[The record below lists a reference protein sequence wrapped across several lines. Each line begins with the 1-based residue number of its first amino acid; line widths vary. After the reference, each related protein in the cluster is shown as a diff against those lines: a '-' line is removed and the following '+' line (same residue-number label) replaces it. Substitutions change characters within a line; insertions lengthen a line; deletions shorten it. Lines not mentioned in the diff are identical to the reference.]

1 MSHLNIIPPPAG
13 RNMVI
18 DVARLLAMLFIVIG
32 HTNIRTPG
40 YPAASPLLCILSMLT
55 FTCYVPFFFF
65 LAGYFA
71 KYVPGGINWKRAKD
85 IFVSLL
91 FWCFIGY
98 FWFGVLHQLES
109 GNPMNVKALINSQV
123 FGILG
128 AWDSVGTPGS
138 WDCWFLK
145 VLIPLVLVS
154 PLLMRLPVFC
164 LLGIVA
170 AAVLLGYA
178 GYPEKGL
185 PFVMHTESVCALA
198 YYAFGIGLRRYVTVD
213 QIEAFVGRVYYW
225 FIPLTIAMLALH
237 IFWHHVFDWE
247 SIVTVIW
254 SIVYVLSL
262 SKLLTVVAPNI
273 AKWFAT
279 FGPGVFFIYMVQE
292 MLVMQ
297 CRWYFAVHPIHRHA
311 YALVPFAIFAVLMC
325 GYWLIRRYL
334 PWACGLLCLQPVR
347 KKN

>member
-1 MSHLNIIPPPAG
+1 MSGCTPPLNG
-13 RNMVI
+13 RNKFI
-18 DVARLLAMLFIVIG
+18 DVARLLAMLFIIIG
-32 HTNIRTPG
+32 HTNIRTPVQMG
-40 YPAASPLLCILSMLT
+40 PSPALNILCLATLSGH
-55 FTCYVPFFFF
+55 VSFFFF

-71 KYVPGGINWKRAKD
+71 KSVPGGINWKRAWD

-109 GNPMNVKALINSQV
+109 GNSLNVKELINSQV

-154 PLLMRLPVFC
+154 PMLMRLPVFC

-170 AAVLLGYA
+170 SAVILGYA
-178 GYPEKGL
+178 GYPGGGL
-185 PFVMHTESVCALA
+185 PYVMHTESVCALA
-198 YYAFGIGLRRYVTVD
+198 YYVFGIGLRRYVTLG
-213 QIEAFVGRVYYW
+213 QLEAFVGRVYYW
-225 FIPLTIAMLALH
+225 FIPLTIVLLVLH
-237 IFWHHVFDWE
+237 VSWYKIFERE
-247 SIVTVIW
+247 SIITVLW

-262 SKLLTVVAPNI
+262 SKLLTVVVPNT
-273 AKWFAT
+273 ANWFAS

-292 MLVMQ
+292 MLVIQ

-334 PWACGLLCLQPVR
+334 PWACGLLSLQPVR

>member
-1 MSHLNIIPPPAG
+1 MSGCTPPLNG
-13 RNMVI
+13 RNKFI
-18 DVARLLAMLFIVIG
+18 DVARLLAMLFIIIG
-32 HTNIRTPG
+32 HTNIRTPVQMG
-40 YPAASPLLCILSMLT
+40 PSPALNILCLATLSGH
-55 FTCYVPFFFF
+55 VSFFFF

-71 KYVPGGINWKRAKD
+71 KSVPGGINWKRAWD

-109 GNPMNVKALINSQV
+109 GNSVNVKELINSQV

-154 PLLMRLPVFC
+154 PMLMRLPVFC

-170 AAVLLGYA
+170 SAVILGYA
-178 GYPEKGL
+178 GYPGGGL
-185 PFVMHTESVCALA
+185 PYVMHTESVCALA
-198 YYAFGIGLRRYVTVD
+198 YYVFGIGLRRYVTLG
-213 QIEAFVGRVYYW
+213 QLEAFVGRVYYW
-225 FIPLTIAMLALH
+225 FIPLTIVLLVLH
-237 IFWHHVFDWE
+237 VSWYKIFERE
-247 SIVTVIW
+247 SIITVLW

-262 SKLLTVVAPNI
+262 SKLLTVVVPNT
-273 AKWFAT
+273 ANWFAS

-292 MLVMQ
+292 MLVIQ

-334 PWACGLLCLQPVR
+334 PWACGLLSLQPVR
-347 KKN
+347 KMN